1 MATLARPL
9 TNSVKPRRGLNV
21 GKLLLYG
28 VCVIAGFAIG
38 FPLYIMVSEAFMTDS
53 EITRWPP
60 ILLTASPTLVNFQH
74 MLEQQDVMM
83 PRWFLNS
90 LIVSTSVTIVVLIIT
105 SMAAFAFAR
114 LRFPGRN
121 ILFFFMLATIV
132 IPIHVTLIPNY
143 LLLRDLHF
151 TDSYNGL
158 IWPIVANVLGVFLLR
173 QFFMSIPRELEEAA
187 ILDGA
192 SYWGV
197 YWRIIMP
204 LSGAALT
211 ALGIFVF
218 LSTYNDIF
226 WPLIVTTRIDMRTL
240 PVGLSTLQSS
250 YGSQRALIMAAA
262 TFATVPIMGLF
273 IVFQRRIIKGIT
285 LTGMGG
291 R

>member
-9 TNSVKPRRGLNV
+9 TNPAQPRQGLSLS
-21 GKLLLYG
+21 KILLYV
-28 VCVIAGFAIG
+28 VCIIAGIVIG

-60 ILLTASPTLVNFQH
+60 ILLTSSPMLVNFQH

-105 SMAAFAFAR
+105 SMAAFAVAR

-121 ILFFFMLATIV
+121 LLFFFMLATIV

-204 LSGAALT
+204 LSVAALT
-211 ALGIFVF
+211 ALCIFVF
-218 LSTYNDIF
+218 LSTSNDLF
-226 WPLIVTTRIDMRTL
+226 WPLIVTTRIDMR
-240 PVGLSTLQSS
+240 
-250 YGSQRALIMAAA
+250 A
-262 TFATVPIMGLF
+262 
-273 IVFQRRIIKGIT
+273 
-285 LTGMGG
+285 
-291 R
+291 